1 MEYALNIA
9 YIIFL
14 IVTATE
20 LFFMVKWDMQ
30 MLQQNSYF
38 NSRYIKWLRTSE
50 EHITVKRVLTFTAMV
65 MMLVNYVYTNVY
77 NVSIIALVLAG
88 QCVYAAREKHKL
100 PLVFTARVKRM
111 FTIEMLL
118 ILAIIAAVAVSCD
131 LHIAIIIALL
141 ALSFSYAVTIAVNT
155 MLRPI
160 EKHIA
165 NRYISDAKN
174 RLAQMPGLTVI
185 GITGSYGKTSTK
197 HYLYRILSEK
207 FSVLMTPGSFN
218 TTMGVVRT
226 IREHMEP
233 YNEIFICEM
242 GAKKHGDIREICDIA
257 HPRYGIITAV
267 GKQHLETF
275 KSIDNVQSTKFEL
288 ADALPADGL
297 VLLNNDFEYVAN
309 RPVSN
314 VPALRYSVNNGEGI
328 DFYASNIS
336 YSAHGTS
343 FTVNGNGK
351 ALELT
356 TKLVGECNIS
366 NLIAAVAMAM
376 KLGVEDDKI
385 RYAVSKIEQVE
396 HRLNVK
402 RSAGGITI
410 IDDAYNS
417 NPTGSRMALDVLA
430 GMNTGK
436 RIVITP
442 GMIELGS
449 EQLSLNK
456 AFGEHIAETVDVAII
471 VGQYNREAIM
481 SGITAKGF
489 PKENLHIVDTLAQA
503 QQTLATIAQAGDTV
517 LYENDLPDTF
527 K

>member
-155 MLRPI
+155 MLRPV

-218 TTMGVVRT
+218 TTM
-226 IREHMEP
+226 
-233 YNEIFICEM
+233 EM
-242 GAKKHGDIREICDIA
+242 GAKKPGDIREICDIA

-366 NLIAAVAMAM
+366 NLIAAVAMEKPAP
-376 KLGVEDDKI
+376 
-385 RYAVSKIEQVE
+385 S
-396 HRLNVK
+396 
-402 RSAGGITI
+402 IT
-410 IDDAYNS
+410 Y
-417 NPTGSRMALDVLA
+417 
-430 GMNTGK
+430 
-436 RIVITP
+436 
-442 GMIELGS
+442 
-449 EQLSLNK
+449 
-456 AFGEHIAETVDVAII
+456 
-471 VGQYNREAIM
+471 
-481 SGITAKGF
+481 TAS
-489 PKENLHIVDTLAQA
+489 
-503 QQTLATIAQAGDTV
+503 
-517 LYENDLPDTF
+517 
-527 K
+527 